1 MSSNKSSASSSSLPA
16 LSAHCGSFTH
26 IKESQ
31 FAEDLIDVENEDGNI
46 DEQVTDIGEDDL
58 DSYVNKGISTN
69 GSKKKMA
76 LGHRKTWEH

>member
-1 MSSNKSSASSSSLPA
+1 LSA
-16 LSAHCGSFTH
+16 LSAHCGSFTL

-31 FAEDLIDVENEDGNI
+31 FAEDLNDVENEDGSI

-69 GSKKKMA
+69 GVATRRTMSIDMQMTVSPK
-76 LGHRKTWEH
+76 RR